1 MDQITLEIEKDLVE
15 LINDSNKFTTKEE
28 MTSDNQL
35 MAAFG
40 RAIWFQATHQ
50 DKTKVLPIK
59 KAYVVQKIKRHL

>member
-40 RAIWFQATHQ
+40 RAIWFQFKHQ

>member
-1 MDQITLEIEKDLVE
+1 MDQITIEIEKDLVE
-15 LINDSNKFTTKEE
+15 LINDSNKFTTREE
-28 MTSDNQL
+28 MASDNQL
-35 MAAFG
+35 MAGFG

>member
-40 RAIWFQATHQ
+40 RAIWFQFKHQ

-59 KAYVVQKIKRHL
+59 KAYVVQKIKSHL